1 MAREVKGNALSVG
14 NGITCFMRISKDY
27 IDQTIENKDIK
38 DNGITIDMG
47 TVSDVM
53 YSTQRDITPNYVA
66 GNRNPIGANKGKR
79 FSSGR
84 IVFGTFDQDTLNFII
99 NSVVVKYGQN
109 ETSNNGILNY
119 LQKGSYFVN
128 EIQEKTMNVT
138 TSNSSAANI
147 NNETP
152 ITFLDE
158 LPPVDLIF
166 TGVADS
172 IAKIFETGNQP
183 TGKRNVKYKMELKGI
198 KFLNDSFGIS
208 AGSPLSDQVVDIMIL
223 GGVKQWVEFK

>member
-1 MAREVKGNALSVG
+1 MSRELKGNALSIG
-14 NGITCFMRISKDY
+14 NGITCFMRISPDY
-27 IDQTIENKDIK
+27 INQSITNDDIK
-38 DNGITIDMG
+38 KNGITIDMG
-47 TVSDVM
+47 TISDVM

-66 GNRNPIGANKGKR
+66 GNRNPVGANKGKR

-99 NSVVVKYGQN
+99 NSVVVKYD
-109 ETSNNGILNY
+109 TDSSSSDGIINY

-128 EIQEKTMNVT
+128 QIEDKTMLT
-138 TSNSSAANI
+138 TASESNAANLD
-147 NNETP
+147 NSQA

-172 IAKIFETGNQP
+172 IAKIFKTGEAP

-208 AGSPLSDQVVDIMIL
+208 AGAPLSDQVVDIMIL
-223 GGVKQWVEFK
+223 GGIKQWVEF